1 MLIKCPE
8 CGKEIS
14 DKAPQCIHC
23 GFPLSNINTNK
34 NISENHC
41 LINET
46 LYDLSSIINI
56 NDRDSAI
63 NKIISITG
71 ISKWNANNLY
81 SIIIKNG
88 IPKTYTVINFDK
100 PKQINHNDDV
110 IPTCPRCKST
120 SIATVNRG
128 FSLLTGFIGSGKP
141 MNVCQTCGYKFKPG
155 SKW

>member
-81 SIIIKNG
+81 SIITKNG

-100 PKQINHNDDV
+100 PKQINHNDNV

-120 SIATVNRG
+120 SIKTVNRG

-141 MNVCQTCGYKFKPG
+141 MNVCQMCGYKFKPG